1 MEHLNLIGYLL
12 AVAIVVYLIVIYSR
26 KKRNEE

>member
-1 MEHLNLIGYLL
+1 MGHLNLIGYLL

-26 KKRNEE
+26 KKRNDE